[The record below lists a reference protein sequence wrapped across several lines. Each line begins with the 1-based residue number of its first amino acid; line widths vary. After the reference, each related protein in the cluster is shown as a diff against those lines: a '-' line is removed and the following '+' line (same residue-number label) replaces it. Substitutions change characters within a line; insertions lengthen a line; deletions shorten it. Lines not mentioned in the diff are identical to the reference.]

1 MADSRKRTAGFS
13 LSEVMIASALGTI
26 VMAGVMSS
34 FLMLSRSGARL
45 VNYNTVSV
53 ESRRALEEF
62 GQDVRMAS
70 NVIWNGTDSI
80 TLTVPGNYTATSNQV
95 TYAYD
100 SATTGATARS
110 FYRVPGDGSAAS
122 GQYILARNVTACTF
136 SRFDRLNNATA
147 ANNTTKR
154 IGLTL
159 TISATTGGTAAA
171 TETTQSAS
179 FVLRNKPAT

>member
-1 MADSRKRTAGFS
+1 MADTRKRTAGFS

-26 VMAGVMSS
+26 VMAGVMSA

-45 VNYNTVSV
+45 VNYNAISV

-70 NVIWNGTDSI
+70 SVTWNGTDSI
-80 TLTVPGNYTATSNQV
+80 TLTVPGNYTGTSNLV

-100 SATTGATARS
+100 DATTGATARS
-110 FYRVPGDGSAAS
+110 FYRVPGDGSAAT

-136 SRFDRLNNATA
+136 SRFDRLNNPSV

-159 TISATTGGTAAA
+159 TLSATTGGTAAA

-179 FVLRNKPAT
+179 FVLRNKPAS

>member
-1 MADSRKRTAGFS
+1 MAEPRKRTAGFS

-26 VMAGVMSS
+26 VMAGVMST

-45 VNYNTVSV
+45 VNYNAVSV

-70 NVIWNGTDSI
+70 NVTWNGSGSI
-80 TLTVPGNYTATSNQV
+80 TLTVPGNYTATANQV

-122 GQYILARNVTACTF
+122 GRYILARNVTVCTF
-136 SRFDRLNNATA
+136 SRFDRLNNPVV

-154 IGLTL
+154 IGLTM